1 MPHDIHDINTPFYGI
16 ISMTASLYS
25 LSFQLSGITPITPFS
40 NTLGMSLLKNVNP
53 YEIRIYNHPRNP
65 ITSSKVLV

>member
-25 LSFQLSGITPITPFS
+25 LSFQLSAITPM
-40 NTLGMSLLKNVNP
+40 TLSKISADIG
-53 YEIRIYNHPRNP
+53 YNQLQCNDLCSPPPVKKHFLPRLDL
-65 ITSSKVLV
+65 I